1 MPADDAPPRVTVLM
15 GVYDGEAYL
24 AEAIRSILEQTFADF
39 EFLIVDD
46 GSTDSSRQIVESFP
60 DPRIRLLVRPNRGLA
75 ASLREGI
82 ELARGEYVARQD
94 ADDVSLPSR
103 LERQVALLDSDP
115 EVGLV
120 GSNYV
125 HIDLQGRPVGGT
137 KLFTHED
144 DLKVAQI
151 VSNQFGHGSV
161 MIRKR
166 VLDVVGSYDPGVY
179 TEDYDLF
186 ARIGHAAKTVNIG
199 EPLYLWRRNPVG
211 TTFSNRPHQLEQSFV
226 IRDREF
232 RRLLERRDDYRVF
245 SSFHPLSFHSGAL
258 DYLVKKS
265 NLLRGLAYLYRLD
278 GEQGA
283 ALRMQLAATALAPW
297 RRVNYACLWRLLV
310 VPSGD
315 PPWEYEAV

>member
-1 MPADDAPPRVTVLM
+1 VAADAAPRVTVLM
-15 GVYDGEAYL
+15 GVYNGEAYL
-24 AEAIRSILEQTFADF
+24 AEAIRSILQQTLSDF

-46 GSTDSSRQIVESFP
+46 GSTDSSRQIVESFS
-60 DPRIRLLVRPNRGLA
+60 DPRIRLIVRPNRGLA

-103 LERQVALLDSDP
+103 LERQAALLDSDP

-120 GSNYV
+120 GTNYV
-125 HIDLQGRPVGGT
+125 HVDLEGRPVGAT

-166 VLDVVGSYDPGVY
+166 VLDVVGNFDPGVY

-186 ARIGHAAKTVNIG
+186 ARIGHAAKTVNLG

-211 TTFSNRPHQLEQSFV
+211 TTFSNREHQLEQSFV

-232 RRLLERRDDYRVF
+232 QRLLERRNEYRVF
-245 SSFHPLSFHSGAL
+245 SSFHPLSFHFGPIE
-258 DYLVKKS
+258 YLVKKS
-265 NLLRGLAYLYRLD
+265 NLLRGLAYLYRVH
-278 GEQGA
+278 GERRA
-283 ALRMQLAATALAPW
+283 ALTMQLAATALAPW

-310 VPSGD
+310 VRSGD
-315 PPWEYEAV
+315 PPWEYETV